1 MYIHSTNISAETMRE
16 FRGETFF
23 VLPSSNREF
32 SFLLLYLTCL
42 QGLELPAGG
51 APGAPHFVGHYEYP
65 SLPWI
70 FQGFLRFNTK
80 KIVVKVALNLPA
92 LLALMFLSIVL
103 YKKRT
108 SFFAWNAP
116 KFTASLLILNPLHE
130 TLSKNSNSNIYI
142 TNHHYLI
149 HNEIKNIFQTYFF
162 SLLQMQPCQ
171 KFLPTSC

>member
-1 MYIHSTNISAETMRE
+1 MLCQNGKHLQEIEIEIEIAGDGNKLCHGGRPRDHNNKNNRSRDQMYIHSTNISAETMRE

-108 SFFAWNAP
+108 SFFA
-116 KFTASLLILNPLHE
+116 
-130 TLSKNSNSNIYI
+130 
-142 TNHHYLI
+142 
-149 HNEIKNIFQTYFF
+149 
-162 SLLQMQPCQ
+162 
-171 KFLPTSC
+171 